1 MVIGDFIRKKEN
13 GSRCYVGAAPS
24 KNARIKYDKT
34 KKMIPNLYKCRKC
47 GYVFDYEN
55 WEQPARLQNSPFHD
69 DAARCFNCGKE
80 VEACRFDP
88 DNIAWRDYCLS
99 WRDGCETGENAYH
112 HYFAVGGEVHRGCGV
127 FCQKLCKCYYCGYI
141 YDHTNWQQ
149 EGEVLSHNS
158 STGIITSQAFL
169 TCPLCE
175 RKNVIRA
182 GRSYD
187 LAHQPSP
194 EA

>member
-1 MVIGDFIRKKEN
+1 MVIGDFVRKKED

-55 WEQPARLQNSPFHD
+55 WEQPPKLQDSPFHD
-69 DAARCFNCGKE
+69 GVLRCFNCGEE
-80 VEACRFDP
+80 VEVCRFSP
-88 DNIAWRDYCLS
+88 DDIAWKDYCLS
-99 WRDGCETGENAYH
+99 WLNGCKTWTNTYH
-112 HYFAVGGEVHRGCGV
+112 HYFAVGGEIHRGHSN
-127 FCQKLCKCYYCGYI
+127 FFQELCECHCCGYI
-141 YDHTNWQQ
+141 YDYTNWK
-149 EGEVLSHNS
+149 ESGERLGHDV
-158 STGIITSQAFL
+158 TRGIITSQAFL
-169 TCPLCE
+169 TCPLCKQ
-175 RKNVIRA
+175 KNVIRA
-182 GRSYD
+182 GQSYD